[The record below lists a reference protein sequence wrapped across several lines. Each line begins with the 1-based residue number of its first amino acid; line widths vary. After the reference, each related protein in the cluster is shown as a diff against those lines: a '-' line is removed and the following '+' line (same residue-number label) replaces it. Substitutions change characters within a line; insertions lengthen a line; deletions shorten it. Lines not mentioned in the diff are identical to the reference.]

1 MSPFVIFTLS
11 CVYIYKEKEVYISF
25 KPPINKQ
32 KKRVCTRMYVCMPRT
47 RVLTLTKE
55 QQQQHFTHSHTH
67 TCLHK
72 QLDQKKKDGNEF
84 QQGKEKRVY
93 VWRREERMNGWEI
106 RLAREA
112 VKGSIRHRTKR
123 KEDCAHVKEK
133 GCEAT
138 SEQTSHKNTCGE
150 RKVDEPKEPGQL

>member
-1 MSPFVIFTLS
+1 
-11 CVYIYKEKEVYISF
+11 
-25 KPPINKQ
+25 
-32 KKRVCTRMYVCMPRT
+32 MPRT
-47 RVLTLTKE
+47 RVLTKE
-55 QQQQHFTHSHTH
+55 QQQKFTHSHTH
-67 TCLHK
+67 TYLHK

-106 RLAREA
+106 RLARGA
-112 VKGSIRHRTKR
+112 VKRSIRHRTKR